1 MQVDLGAATSWRA
14 PPPACSPAQR
24 AGGAGHAPATSWC
37 GLPTKVLATG
47 RARAPR
53 RLRHG

>member
-1 MQVDLGAATSWRA
+1 MALFPQDGDGRA
-14 PPPACSPAQR
+14 RGRADA